1 MASRT
6 APALLARGGAAG
18 AALPRVGAHGIP
30 FATRR
35 DGARGTLRAATG

>member
-1 MASRT
+1 MPSRT

-18 AALPRVGAHGIP
+18 TASPRVGGRSSL
-30 FATRR
+30 FAPRR